1 MVVRIRYII
10 LFTLFIFL
18 SFENMSGQEYVKVK
32 KIVND
37 TIYVDTL
44 DPIEV
49 YPKRG
54 MFRFY
59 KRWRYSRKIRN
70 LKKVYPYAKRA
81 GVLLKEINAE
91 YVKLKTE
98 REKKRYI
105 KKAEKRLFAQF
116 EGELRNM
123 TISQGRM
130 LIKLIFRETGNTT
143 YEILKEFKGGFSA
156 FFWHSVARLFGSS
169 LKYKYDKNGDD
180 ADLERLVLLYEQG
193 KL

>member
-1 MVVRIRYII
+1 MIVKIRYTVL
-10 LFTLFIFL
+10 LFMFLFFGTGT
-18 SFENMSGQEYVKVK
+18 MSGQEYVKVT

-44 DPIEV
+44 DPVEI

-70 LKKVYPYAKRA
+70 LKKVYPYAKKA
-81 GVLLKEINAE
+81 GILLKEINAE
-91 YVKLKTE
+91 YLKLETE
-98 REKKRYI
+98 REKKRFI

-169 LKYKYDKNGDD
+169 LKYKYDKDGDD
-180 ADLERLVLLYEQG
+180 ADLERLVILYEQG